1 MKSKKKMTTTA
12 LAVALAVLLLIGGG
26 TFAYLQSTT
35 GDVKNNFNA
44 NQVTVS
50 LEETTGNNYNIIP
63 GTEQS
68 KDPKVTVN
76 NTVDAYVYVEV
87 TDTTQGLVEYSIAD
101 GWTPLDGF
109 EGVYYRKVAKSTEPQ
124 VFNVLKDD
132 KVSYS
137 TALENSNM
145 LDAEGNLKEGIE
157 LTFKAHAIQKAGF
170 DSAVAAYKQIP
181 TEAATTAEITEAIA
195 NGKAV
200 KLADDVTNVSVPI
213 EKLTDKNVSIDLND
227 KTLTVTGNNPYI
239 NAGES
244 LTLSNGTI
252 KWKSTPAQIGIGM
265 KSGSKVT
272 LKNIKTNMNGKSIF
286 INQGTDVA
294 DLDIIDS
301 EIETTCFY
309 VVSTNA
315 SDNTTGK
322 SVDINIQNSKLK
334 TSDSNKDNAGILLN
348 VPGTLNI
355 ENSTIQG
362 DRQAVIVR
370 CGTATIKDSKLICTA
385 EADKNIWAK
394 YDNASWSQGNEVPVA
409 TLVVGN
415 RSNANAYPYDASCTL
430 SNTTLTLG
438 DGNTGRTLVYAAAYN
453 GHTTTISGVDAA
465 QITQSKDATSTITIK

>member
-35 GDVKNNFNA
+35 VDVKNNFNA

-50 LEETTGNNYNIIP
+50 LEETTGNNYDIIP
-63 GTEQS
+63 GTEQP

-76 NTVDAYVYVEV
+76 NTVDAYVFVEV

-109 EGVYYRKVAKSTEPQ
+109 EGVYYREVAKSTDPQ
-124 VFNVLKDD
+124 VFSVLKDD

-145 LDAEGNLKEGIE
+145 LDADGNLKDGVE

-170 DSAVAAYKQIP
+170 DDAVAAYKQIP

-213 EKLTDKNVSIDLND
+213 ENLTDKNVSIDLND

-334 TSDSNKDNAGILLN
+334 TLDSNKDNAGILFA
-348 VPGTLNI
+348 G
-355 ENSTIQG
+355 
-362 DRQAVIVR
+362 VR
-370 CGTATIKDSKLICTA
+370 
-385 EADKNIWAK
+385 
-394 YDNASWSQGNEVPVA
+394 
-409 TLVVGN
+409 
-415 RSNANAYPYDASCTL
+415 
-430 SNTTLTLG
+430 
-438 DGNTGRTLVYAAAYN
+438 
-453 GHTTTISGVDAA
+453 
-465 QITQSKDATSTITIK
+465 